1 MTGVINGGGFGGS
14 TGGAAFGDAGSGGA
28 GGHAMPHLGG
38 GVGEMLP
45 FTGFSTIPL
54 ALAGLVAV
62 IAGAISTW
70 YGNRFGSPGQPPR

>member
-54 ALAGLVAV
+54 ALVGLVAV
-62 IAGAISTW
+62 IAVALSTW
-70 YGNRFGSPGQPPR
+70 FGSRLGSPGKPPR

>member
-28 GGHAMPHLGG
+28 GGHAMPNLGG
-38 GVGEMLP
+38 GVGEVLP

-62 IAGAISTW
+62 VVGAVSTW
-70 YGNRFGSPGQPPR
+70 YGNRLGSASQPPR